1 MTELSNRALLVSLNI
16 SQWAARKLDKAETAA
31 VTAKHGAA
39 DGAARVNKSLLPLAD
54 SLEKI
59 HKATGVIRTAYY
71 KHSLPWGG
79 DNQRIIK
86 ASSYL
91 DFTQMISALKA
102 DWQQAART
110 FVAEYPTLVD
120 DARVLLGTLY
130 RDDDYPH
137 PSEIAAKFSLDITF
151 MPVPSADD
159 WRVSLADTEI
169 DSLRK
174 QITEKVAESQGM
186 AMRDAWDRVR
196 DVVQKA
202 HDKLSQ
208 PEAVFRD
215 SLIENIREMCAVM
228 PSLNIADDPQL
239 EAVRRELEGKFA
251 SIVPDQLR
259 NSVTFREDTSHQ
271 MKDILDKMSA
281 LYGS

>member
-1 MTELSNRALLVSLNI
+1 
-16 SQWAARKLDKAETAA
+16 
-31 VTAKHGAA
+31 
-39 DGAARVNKSLLPLAD
+39 
-54 SLEKI
+54 
-59 HKATGVIRTAYY
+59 
-71 KHSLPWGG
+71 
-79 DNQRIIK
+79 
-86 ASSYL
+86 
-91 DFTQMISALKA
+91 
-102 DWQQAART
+102 
-110 FVAEYPTLVD
+110 
-120 DARVLLGTLY
+120 
-130 RDDDYPH
+130 
-137 PSEIAAKFSLDITF
+137 
-151 MPVPSADD
+151 
-159 WRVSLADTEI
+159 
-169 DSLRK
+169 
-174 QITEKVAESQGM
+174 
-186 AMRDAWDRVR
+186 MREAWDRVR

-228 PSLNIADDPQL
+228 PSLNIADDPHL